1 MADVFN
7 LGTYSDVATWSDG
20 TSKDTGDLRRKY
32 NFGDRV
38 SELAIAQD
46 PFFRFVS
53 KIAKKPTD
61 DPEFKFTERRPSY
74 HKRYAYVIGCNTGS
88 NVFNEAELKTTGG
101 ASLTTSTGQQV
112 KLLMATDYKS
122 SGNLGSSIGNS
133 ANDVL
138 VGQSGTQ
145 PGFFIEDQII
155 KVNLS
160 NTDAGGMTSGA
171 AVTSND
177 VDDYILVRIDTV
189 HANESGS
196 VTFADLSDG
205 AAEDDGARTAY
216 WTPITGTIVKATSAT
231 SIKYLSSY
239 VTVSNGQPLGTVYS
253 ANIANVLEKARSY
266 VVGNAHGQG
275 TGYPETWKDQPF
287 STGFGLTQIWKT
299 SMAMDN
305 TTRATVLK
313 YEPNEFARI
322 WREKL
327 IEHKWDIETSLLF
340 GSQASISDVQY
351 TQGAVDFILNYGN
364 VFSGT
369 GMGAE
374 GTTKSQDDFLDD
386 MSQFLDPRHNNANAT
401 LFMVPTDVYNWLH
414 KLGGYFAANV
424 TQATNGRS
432 NFDVGGKKN
441 VFGVDITQIYTP
453 YGTMNVTRN
462 VHLDG
467 TQIKMLGLNMKH
479 CKYRPLVGNG
489 LNRDTAV
496 YVGVQTLENSGVD
509 RRVDLIQTEA
519 GMEWQM
525 PEAHAVWK

>member
-1 MADVFN
+1 MADVLN
-7 LGTYSDVATWSDG
+7 LSTYSDVASWSDG
-20 TSKDTGDLRRKY
+20 TSKDTGDLRRRY

-53 KIAKKPTD
+53 KVAKKPTD

-74 HKRYAYVIGCNTGS
+74 HKRYAYVVGFSSSGS
-88 NVFNEAELKTTGG
+88 KTVNDATLVDTDG
-101 ASLTTSTGQQV
+101 ASLLTSTGQQV
-112 KLLMATDYKS
+112 KVYLATDYKS

-138 VGQSGTQ
+138 VGASGTQ
-145 PGFFIEDQII
+145 PGFLIEDQILKI
-155 KVNLS
+155 PLNNS
-160 NTDAGGMTSGA
+160 TASAAEITS
-171 AVTSND
+171 VD
-177 VDDYILVRIDTV
+177 VDDYILVRVDTV
-189 HANESGS
+189 HASENTSYA
-196 VTFADLSDG
+196 TFDTSDG
-205 AAEDDGARTAY
+205 AADSARSVY
-216 WTPITGTIVKATSAT
+216 SVPVTGTIVKAPAAASSTELT
-231 SIKYLSSY
+231 SY
-239 VTVSNGQPLGTVYS
+239 VNNVPLGTAYH
-253 ANIANVLEKARSY
+253 ANIANVLEKMRCY

-275 TGYPETWKDQPF
+275 SGYPETWKDQPF

-299 SMAMDN
+299 SLAMDN

-340 GSQASISDVQY
+340 GSQASVDDVQY
-351 TQGAVDFILNYGN
+351 TQGAVDFIINYGN
-364 VFSGT
+364 IFSGS
-369 GMGAE
+369 GMGAT
-374 GTTKSQDDFLDD
+374 GTKAQDDFLDD

-414 KLGGYFAANV
+414 KLSGYFSANV
-424 TQATNGRS
+424 QKVGTQSNGIGRA
-432 NFDVGGKKN
+432 NFELGGKKN
-441 VFGVDITQIYTP
+441 VFGVDIVQIYTP
-453 YGTMNVTRN
+453 YGVMNVSRN

-467 TQIKMLGLNMKH
+467 TQIKMIGCNMKY

-489 LNRDTAV
+489 LNRDTAI

-525 PEAHAVWK
+525 PEAHAIWK